1 MCILIQYYQYSDLDT
16 EGVFRNYYTGEN
28 LSDLSDRTTGD
39 IDGGETENCAIVVGV
54 WSAWTDW
61 PCLASKVNKIE

>member
-16 EGVFRNYYTGEN
+16 EGVFRNYYTGEE
-28 LSDLSDRTTGD
+28 LVKSVLTTGFL
-39 IDGGETENCAIVVGV
+39 DGGEAENCAIVVGV

-61 PCLASKVNKIE
+61 PCLASKVKKIE